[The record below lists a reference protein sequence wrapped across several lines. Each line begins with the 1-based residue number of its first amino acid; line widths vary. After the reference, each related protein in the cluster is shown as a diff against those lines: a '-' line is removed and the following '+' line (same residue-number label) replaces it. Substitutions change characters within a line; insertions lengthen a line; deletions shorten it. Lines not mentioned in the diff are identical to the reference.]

1 MATEPP
7 PRQASSFARE
17 NHPSCSLS
25 LFLFFKQDLGAETMG
40 LMLFFFF
47 LASSFSSFGNCGAR
61 FPPQLPSGLRRR
73 LGQTRQEGGPGS
85 VGLKGEGTCALLPPL
100 GVALANCFPEQIPE
114 GAPMC

>member
-1 MATEPP
+1 MPTRITQGKLAWSQGPLLGK
-7 PRQASSFARE
+7 PRALPE
-17 NHPSCSLS
+17 KTLPSCSLS

-40 LMLFFFF
+40 LMLFFF

-85 VGLKGEGTCALLPPL
+85 VGLRE
-100 GVALANCFPEQIPE
+100 
-114 GAPMC
+114 